1 MVIEYLFT
9 RNYFVSLINTLTIM
23 DSPQKNSNRKKFL
36 IWGAA
41 LLSSVTVLKY
51 LPGFKKKTNDAGTDT
66 VKMLTRDGKLVVVD
80 KKLLASAGTKIS
92 NEELQKWIKKN

>member
-1 MVIEYLFT
+1 
-9 RNYFVSLINTLTIM
+9 M
-23 DSPQKNSNRKKFL
+23 DSPQKTSNRKKFL

-51 LPGFKKKTNDAGTDT
+51 FPGFKKKNNEEAADT

-80 KKLLASAGTKIS
+80 KKLLASAGKKIS
-92 NEELQKWIKKN
+92 NEELQKWIKIN

>member
-36 IWGAA
+36 I

-51 LPGFKKKTNDAGTDT
+51 LPGFKRKTNDAATDT